1 MCKVCVPECMYMYH
15 VYVPAGAGGR
25 GLQGSWSYR
34 QLRAA
39 IWVLGTKLAFSQE
52 LLNAELSP
60 QSPKLGGFVFTVD
73 GGGFFVS
80 IFQSLLLLLLG
91 FLVCS

>member
-1 MCKVCVPECMYMYH
+1 MCLSVCICTMCVQGLEA
-15 VYVPAGAGGR
+15 VR

-52 LLNAELSP
+52 LLTAELSP
-60 QSPKLGGFVFTVD
+60 QAPKLGGFVFTVD
-73 GGGFFVS
+73 GGRFFVS

-91 FLVCS
+91 VLVCS